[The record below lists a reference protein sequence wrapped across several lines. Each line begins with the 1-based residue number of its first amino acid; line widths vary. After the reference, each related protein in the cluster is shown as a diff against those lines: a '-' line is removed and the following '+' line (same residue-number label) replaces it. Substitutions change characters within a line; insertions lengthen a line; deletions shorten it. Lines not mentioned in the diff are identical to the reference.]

1 LAKVSFK
8 RGKKKQKKKE
18 EKEEKEEKKKKHSS
32 EGKKIQF
39 MVVKINEYLM
49 LSEEKKFIQYGH
61 KRKGNR

>member
-8 RGKKKQKKKE
+8 RGKKKQKK
-18 EKEEKEEKKKKHSS
+18 KEEKEEKKKKHSS

>member
-8 RGKKKQKKKE
+8 RGKKKQKK
-18 EKEEKEEKKKKHSS
+18 KEEKEEKKKKHSS

-61 KRKGNR
+61 KRKGKR

>member
-8 RGKKKQKKKE
+8 RGKKKQKK
-18 EKEEKEEKKKKHSS
+18 KEEKEEKKKKHSS

-39 MVVKINEYLM
+39 MVVKMNEYLM

-61 KRKGNR
+61 KRKGKR

>member
-1 LAKVSFK
+1 LLAKVSFK
-8 RGKKKQKKKE
+8 RGKKKQKK
-18 EKEEKEEKKKKHSS
+18 KEEKEEKKKKHSS

-61 KRKGNR
+61 KRKGKR